1 MRGVENKPR
10 NYRNG
15 YSKKTV
21 KTQLGAVD
29 VIVQRIKQKPL
40 PLGGGAEGQHRQ
52 NFVQRFL
59 LADQFLRGGAVGQ
72 NALGGNY
79 VLVTLAPVPM
89 PPLLP
94 VEAPLGAF
102 GQLPELVQ
110 GDGILIGQFAAIS
123 LDGDLH
129 RVVLLFRFGV
139 NEI

>member
-52 NFVQRFL
+52 NFVHRFL
-59 LADQFLRGGAVGQ
+59 LADQFLRGCAVGQ

-79 VLVTLAPVPM
+79 VLVTLMAIPM

-94 VEAPLGAF
+94 LKAPLGAL
-102 GQLPELVQ
+102 GQFPKFLKSGGV
-110 GDGILIGQFAAIS
+110 LIGHLTAIS

-129 RVVLLFRFGV
+129 LVFLLFRFGV
-139 NEI
+139 SET

>member
-52 NFVQRFL
+52 NFVHRFL

-89 PPLLP
+89 PPLFP
-94 VEAPLGAF
+94 VKAPLGALDQF
-102 GQLPELVQ
+102 PKFLKGGGV
-110 GDGILIGQFAAIS
+110 LIGHLAAVS

-129 RVVLLFRFGV
+129 LVVLLFRFGV
-139 NEI
+139 SEI